1 MIEIDRK
8 PFVWRE
14 MFTGN
19 WELFEKVLSNPKTI
33 FVYDIDGILANS
45 PKIVLKKFTEKTG
58 IRTNPAEINEWNY
71 LTNLAKK
78 AGLGGEHIKNA
89 EVDWY
94 EPEVLAVA
102 QKYLYITPVVEK
114 TLKYYGPARN
124 FALTSRD
131 PKFTETT
138 LEWVVRKIPKFKT
151 ENILIRTDS
160 KDDASRF
167 KVDNLI
173 RLAGKAPWVIFI
185 DDHVDFAEAAVQADI
200 PNCLVINAPL
210 GKTMP
215 NFRHERL
222 IVIKRFPEDIQAMY
236 PLLFMV
242 DKALVAQSY

>member
-1 MIEIDRK
+1 MERK

-14 MFTGN
+14 MYEGN
-19 WELFEKVLSNPKTI
+19 IDLLEKVFQNPETV
-33 FVYDIDGILANS
+33 FVYDIDGILADS

-58 IRTNPAEINEWNY
+58 IKTDPAEIDEWNY
-71 LTNLAKK
+71 LTNLAKN

-102 QKYLYITPVVEK
+102 QKYLYITPVLEK

-131 PKFTETT
+131 PKLTEVT
-138 LEWVVRKIPKFKT
+138 LKWFLWKIPKFKT
-151 ENILIRTDS
+151 ENILIRTNPESGPS
-160 KDDASRF
+160 KF

-173 RLAGKAPWVIFI
+173 RLARKAPWVVFI
-185 DDHVDFAEAAVQADI
+185 DDHTDFAEAAVQADI
-200 PNCLVINAPL
+200 PNCMVINIPL

-215 NFRHERL
+215 DFRHERL
-222 IVIKRFPEDIQAMY
+222 IVIKRYPEYLQAMY
-236 PLLFMV
+236 PLMFMV
-242 DKALVAQSY
+242 DRAINGRTPLK